1 MKTRLLSFLLIFAI
15 LLSLTACGGQENT
28 DAPEDEET
36 TVPVED
42 TIPQKDIPVFPDA
55 EPITVDGL
63 ELGTGLAMEEE
74 AEAQLDENPDRDIDR
89 AVEPIKPVPDTM
101 LDGTAL
107 GNEFYYYRSTLDST
121 MQQAYDLL
129 RAGILEGKSKI
140 QMTVPVSVNDI
151 FGIYKMVLYDSPE
164 LFWCE
169 INGARYSY
177 NNKGL
182 VTAFLPGYNDLSKD
196 IAGNTA
202 KLESALSEAL
212 ADMWS
217 LSTDAEKAKYAH
229 DYLTHHVIYD
239 LNAAYSQTAYSA
251 LANHASVCAGYA
263 HAFQYLMQQVGI
275 PCAYVLGYVPAG
287 YHAWNVVKLDGEHY
301 AMDVTWDDPL
311 GAAPG
316 KFYYNYFNITDQ
328 KISADHSRA
337 DASTVIPTAT
347 GTACSFQNAFGGTA
361 FGTDFEGIVGD
372 MPEKVGSESAGTEV
386 DNPYLS

>member
-1 MKTRLLSFLLIFAI
+1 MKTRLLSFLLIFAM
-15 LLSLTACGGQENT
+15 LLSLTACGGQEKM
-28 DAPEDEET
+28 DAPEGEET
-36 TVPVED
+36 TAPVED
-42 TIPQKDIPVFPDA
+42 TIPEEDMPVFPDA

-63 ELGTGLAMEEE
+63 ELGTGLAAEEE

-89 AVEPIKPVPDTM
+89 AVEPIKPIPDTM

-107 GNEFYYYRSTLDST
+107 GDEFYYYRSTLDST

-151 FGIYKMVLYDSPE
+151 FGLYKMVLFDSPE

-169 INGARYSY
+169 INGARYAY

-182 VTAFLPGYNDLSKD
+182 VTAFLPSYNDLSKD
-196 IAGNTA
+196 IAGNTT
-202 KLESALSEAL
+202 KLEAAL
-212 ADMWS
+212 AEPLADIWS
-217 LSTDAEKAKYAH
+217 LSTNAEKAKYAH
-229 DYLTHHVIYD
+229 DYLTHHVNYD
-239 LNAAYSQTAYSA
+239 LNALYSQTAYSA
-251 LANHASVCAGYA
+251 LVNHSSVCAGYA

-275 PCAYVLGYVPAG
+275 PCAYILGYVPGG
-287 YHAWNVVKLDGEHY
+287 YHAWNIVKLDGEHY

-316 KFYYNYFNITDQ
+316 KYYYNYFNITDQ
-328 KISADHSRA
+328 KISADHIRS
-337 DASTVIPTAT
+337 DASAVIPTAT

-361 FGTDFEGIVGD
+361 FGTDFEGIAGA
-372 MPEKVGSESAGTEV
+372 MPEKVSGENTDAAV